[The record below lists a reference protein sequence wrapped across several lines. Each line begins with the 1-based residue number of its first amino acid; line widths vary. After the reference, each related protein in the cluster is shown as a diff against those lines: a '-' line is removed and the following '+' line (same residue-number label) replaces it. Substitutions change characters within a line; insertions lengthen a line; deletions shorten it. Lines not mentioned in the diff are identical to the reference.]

1 MQTHVPILSPSARV
15 ADLLGLLTV
24 LYNSFEGKTDIY
36 LLEKELEVDLD
47 DFMPIVYAA
56 NTLGFVTV
64 GDGDIIITD
73 KGVEFLKSNIRKR
86 KELLK
91 ESLHKLEPFATA
103 KELKRF
109 TLEDLMK
116 ILEEKGVTSYSSPTG
131 YHDLQVILAEWGVY
145 SGFLKMENE
154 EYVVTTES
162 LAF

>member
-1 MQTHVPILSPSARV
+1 MQTQVPILSPEARV

-56 NTLGFVTV
+56 NALGFITI

-73 KGVEFLKSNIRKR
+73 KGIEFLKSNIRRR
-86 KELLK
+86 KELLR

-103 KELKRF
+103 KELGRF
-109 TLEDLMK
+109 KLEDLLK
-116 ILEEKGVTSYSSPTG
+116 ILEEKGITAYSGPTG
-131 YHDLQVILAEWGVY
+131 YHDLQIILAEWGVY
-145 SGFLKMENE
+145 SGFLKMEDE
-154 EYVVTTES
+154 EYIVT
-162 LAF
+162 

>member
-1 MQTHVPILSPSARV
+1 MQTQVPILSPDARV

-56 NTLGFVTV
+56 SALGFITI

-73 KGVEFLKSNIRKR
+73 KGIEFLRGNIRKR

-103 KELKRF
+103 KELGRF
-109 TLEDLMK
+109 KLEDLMK
-116 ILEEKGVTSYSSPTG
+116 LLEEKGVTAYSGPSG
-131 YHDLQVILAEWGVY
+131 YHDLQIILAEWGVY
-145 SGFLKMENE
+145 SGFLKMEDD
-154 EYVVTTES
+154 EYVVV
-162 LAF
+162 